1 MPKQARKRQ
10 IQKGLINYKVA
21 VEIVSFLYL
30 YRSLFPI
37 PIMSD
42 YFNPSDACPKSKE
55 LLFHSTVT
63 TVRCGRC
70 TLLNPNYIES
80 PGKQPP
86 IEKEVIEIDESP
98 TPPTPIPPPQ
108 ALPPAQ
114 RRGLATQIPSLP
126 NFKLGYAEKERQLVD
141 QRLAERK
148 TKTSFIPSIPT
159 VHFSVGIAHW
169 VYDELE
175 DDDGHWIG
183 ASNQWSVDEDNRELT
198 SDTLLASLLSQA
210 TNQCKRPNLKK
221 WLHCDG
227 GDWSLG
233 HTNPVKGPAR
243 DIAPWDQV
251 RLLSTVID
259 SGAYEQ
265 KLVTGTARKLVFLWL
280 YWTPEP
286 PPDLPSVPSPRK
298 ATKKG
303 GRKGV
308 KKEKAIK
315 AEKVVEKKVV
325 EKKVAEKKV
334 AEKKVV
340 KTEPESTSKRSR
352 AISGE
357 MSAPK
362 RVVTRLQIRTHGE
375 EPTTD
380 EDLLE
385 SGGEDLDDDEV
396 AVN

>member
-1 MPKQARKRQ
+1 
-10 IQKGLINYKVA
+10 
-21 VEIVSFLYL
+21 
-30 YRSLFPI
+30 
-37 PIMSD
+37 
-42 YFNPSDACPKSKE
+42 
-55 LLFHSTVT
+55 
-63 TVRCGRC
+63 
-70 TLLNPNYIES
+70 LNPNYVES
-80 PGKQPP
+80 PGKQPVGPARPP

-98 TPPTPIPPPQ
+98 TPPRPIPPPQ
-108 ALPPAQ
+108 GLPLAQ

-159 VHFSVGIAHW
+159 LHFSVGIAHW
-169 VYDELE
+169 VYDEQG
-175 DDDGHWIG
+175 DDEGHWIG
-183 ASNQWSVDEDNRELT
+183 ASNQWSIDEDNRELT

-210 TNQCKRPNLKK
+210 TNQSKRANLKK

-243 DIAPWDQV
+243 DIAPWDQA

-265 KLVTGTARKLVFLWL
+265 KLITGTARKLVLVWL

-286 PPDLPSVPSPRK
+286 PPNLPPTPSPCK
-298 ATKKG
+298 ASKKGGKKGTKKG
-303 GRKGV
+303 
-308 KKEKAIK
+308 KAIK
-315 AEKVVEKKVV
+315 AEKVV
-325 EKKVAEKKV
+325 
-334 AEKKVV
+334 
-340 KTEPESTSKRSR
+340 KTEPEPTSKRSR

-357 MSAPK
+357 MSTAK
-362 RVVTRLQIRTHGE
+362 RVVTRLQIRAQKE

-380 EDLLE
+380 EDFE
-385 SGGEDLDDDEV
+385 EGAGEDLLEGDGEDLEDNEV